1 MTVTPT
7 TSSAPAG
14 TVPERAGADAEHDV
28 SAAAVFGALLRR
40 DLRVARRELPYF
52 LVRTL
57 MQPVLFIVVFGF
69 LLPKMGFVRDG
80 YTTALLPGV
89 LAVSLAVSAVQAVSL
104 PMVQDF
110 GWTREIE
117 DRLLAPVPTPMIAS
131 EKVVAGAIQ
140 GIISALV
147 VLPIARLIMG
157 PIPGLTLA
165 HIVPFIGVTALGA
178 LAFSGLGLVL
188 GTAIAPQQIGLMF
201 SIIIAPM
208 LMFGCAYYPWR
219 GLDRVPAI
227 KYAVLVNPL
236 VYVAEGMRGAITPEV
251 PHMPLLA
258 STTALVVLALGFW
271 FWGRR
276 TFLRKALS

>member
-1 MTVTPT
+1 MTVTASTAPRDAT
-7 TSSAPAG
+7 LAPDDASDRAVSS
-14 TVPERAGADAEHDV
+14 
-28 SAAAVFGALLRR
+28 AAVFGALFRR

-57 MQPVLFIVVFGF
+57 MQPVLFIIVFGY
-69 LLPKMGFVRDG
+69 LLPKMGFVRGG
-80 YTTALLPGV
+80 YTTALLPGI
-89 LAVSLAVSAVQAVSL
+89 LAVSLALSAVQAVSL

-117 DRLLAPVPTPMIAS
+117 DRLLAPVATPLIAN
-131 EKVVAGAIQ
+131 EKVVAGAVQ
-140 GIISALV
+140 GIISAIV
-147 VLPIARLIMG
+147 VFPIARLIMG

-165 HIVPFIGVTALGA
+165 HVLPFVAITALGA
-178 LAFSGLGLVL
+178 LTFSAMGLLM

-219 GLDRVPAI
+219 GLDRVPVI
-227 KYAVLVNPL
+227 KYLVLVNPL

-258 STTALVVLALGFW
+258 SSGALVLLAGVFW
-271 FWGRR
+271 YWGRR
-276 TFLRKALS
+276 TFLKKALG

>member
-1 MTVTPT
+1 LTVTASAASRDATVAPDDASDRAV
-7 TSSAPAG
+7 SS
-14 TVPERAGADAEHDV
+14 
-28 SAAAVFGALLRR
+28 AAVFGALFRR

-57 MQPVLFIVVFGF
+57 MQPVLFIIVFGY
-69 LLPKMGFVRDG
+69 LLPKMGFVRGG
-80 YTTALLPGV
+80 YTTALLPGI
-89 LAVSLAVSAVQAVSL
+89 LAVSLALSAVQAVSL

-117 DRLLAPVPTPMIAS
+117 DRLLAPVATPLIAN
-131 EKVVAGAIQ
+131 EKVVAGAVQ
-140 GIISALV
+140 GVISAIV
-147 VLPIARLIMG
+147 VFPIARLIMG

-165 HIVPFIGVTALGA
+165 HVVPFVAITALGA
-178 LAFSGLGLVL
+178 LTFSAMGLLM

-219 GLDRVPAI
+219 GLDRVPVI
-227 KYAVLVNPL
+227 KYLVLVNPL

-258 STTALVVLALGFW
+258 SSGALVLLAGVFW
-271 FWGRR
+271 YWGRR
-276 TFLRKALS
+276 TFLKKALG

>member
-1 MTVTPT
+1 LTVTASAAPRDAT
-7 TSSAPAG
+7 LAPDDASDRAVSS
-14 TVPERAGADAEHDV
+14 
-28 SAAAVFGALLRR
+28 AAVFGALFRR

-57 MQPVLFIVVFGF
+57 MQPVLFIIVFGY
-69 LLPKMGFVRDG
+69 LLPKMGFVRGG
-80 YTTALLPGV
+80 YTTALLPGI
-89 LAVSLAVSAVQAVSL
+89 LAVSLALSAVQAVSL

-117 DRLLAPVPTPMIAS
+117 DRLLAPVATPLIAN
-131 EKVVAGAIQ
+131 EKVVAGAVQ
-140 GIISALV
+140 GIISAIV
-147 VLPIARLIMG
+147 VFPIARLIMG

-165 HIVPFIGVTALGA
+165 HVLPFVAITALGA
-178 LAFSGLGLVL
+178 LTFSAMGLLM

-219 GLDRVPAI
+219 GLDRVPVI
-227 KYAVLVNPL
+227 KYLVLVNPL

-258 STTALVVLALGFW
+258 SSGALVLLAGVFW
-271 FWGRR
+271 YWGRR
-276 TFLRKALS
+276 TFLKKALG

>member
-1 MTVTPT
+1 MTATASTPDRDAALPSDDT
-7 TSSAPAG
+7 TDRAVSS
-14 TVPERAGADAEHDV
+14 
-28 SAAAVFGALLRR
+28 AAVFGALFRR

-57 MQPVLFIVVFGF
+57 MQPVLFIIVFGF
-69 LLPKMGFVRDG
+69 LLPKMGFVRGG
-80 YTTALLPGV
+80 YTTALLPGI
-89 LAVSLAVSAVQAVSL
+89 LAVSLALSAVQAVAL

-117 DRLLAPVPTPMIAS
+117 DRLLAPVPTPLIVN
-131 EKVVAGAIQ
+131 EKIVAGATQ
-140 GIISALV
+140 GIISAIV
-147 VLPIARLIMG
+147 VFPIARLIMG
-157 PIPGLTLA
+157 PISGLTLA
-165 HIVPFIGVTALGA
+165 HLLPFMAITALGA
-178 LAFSGLGLVL
+178 LTFSALGLL
-188 GTAIAPQQIGLMF
+188 MGTAIAPQQIGLMF

-219 GLDRVPAI
+219 GLDRVPVI
-227 KYAVLVNPL
+227 KYLVLVNPL

-258 STTALVVLALGFW
+258 SSSALVILAGAFW

-276 TFLRKALS
+276 TFLKKALG

>member
-1 MTVTPT
+1 
-7 TSSAPAG
+7 
-14 TVPERAGADAEHDV
+14 
-28 SAAAVFGALLRR
+28 VFGALFRR

-57 MQPVLFIVVFGF
+57 MQPVLFIIVFGY
-69 LLPKMGFVRDG
+69 LLPKMGFVRGG
-80 YTTALLPGV
+80 YTTALLPGI
-89 LAVSLAVSAVQAVSL
+89 LAVSLALSAVQAVSL

-117 DRLLAPVPTPMIAS
+117 DRLLAPVATPLIAN
-131 EKVVAGAIQ
+131 EKVVAGAVQ
-140 GIISALV
+140 GIISAIV
-147 VLPIARLIMG
+147 VFPIARLIMG

-165 HIVPFIGVTALGA
+165 HVLPFVAITALGA
-178 LAFSGLGLVL
+178 LTFSAMGLLM

-219 GLDRVPAI
+219 GLDRVPVI
-227 KYAVLVNPL
+227 KYLVLVNPL

-258 STTALVVLALGFW
+258 SSGALVLLAGVFW
-271 FWGRR
+271 YWGRR
-276 TFLRKALS
+276 TFLKKALG

>member
-1 MTVTPT
+1 MTVTASTAPRDAT
-7 TSSAPAG
+7 LAPDDASDRAVSS
-14 TVPERAGADAEHDV
+14 
-28 SAAAVFGALLRR
+28 AAVFGALFRR

-57 MQPVLFIVVFGF
+57 MQPVLFIIVFGY
-69 LLPKMGFVRDG
+69 LLPKMGFVRGG
-80 YTTALLPGV
+80 YTTALLPGI
-89 LAVSLAVSAVQAVSL
+89 LAVSLALSAVQAVSL

-117 DRLLAPVPTPMIAS
+117 DRLLAPVATPLIAN
-131 EKVVAGAIQ
+131 EKVVAGAVH
-140 GIISALV
+140 GIISAIV
-147 VLPIARLIMG
+147 VFPIARLIMG

-165 HIVPFIGVTALGA
+165 HVLPFVAITALGA
-178 LAFSGLGLVL
+178 LTFSAMGLLM

-219 GLDRVPAI
+219 GLDRVPVI
-227 KYAVLVNPL
+227 KYLVLVNPL

-258 STTALVVLALGFW
+258 SSGALVLLAGVFW
-271 FWGRR
+271 YWGRR
-276 TFLRKALS
+276 TFLKKALG

>member
-1 MTVTPT
+1 LTVTASTAPRDAT
-7 TSSAPAG
+7 LAPDDASDRAVSS
-14 TVPERAGADAEHDV
+14 
-28 SAAAVFGALLRR
+28 AAVFGALFRR

-57 MQPVLFIVVFGF
+57 MQPVLFIIVFGY
-69 LLPKMGFVRDG
+69 LLPKMGFVRGG
-80 YTTALLPGV
+80 YTTALLPGI
-89 LAVSLAVSAVQAVSL
+89 LAVSLALSAVQAVSL

-117 DRLLAPVPTPMIAS
+117 DRLLAPVATPLIAN
-131 EKVVAGAIQ
+131 EKVVAGAVQ
-140 GIISALV
+140 GIISAIV
-147 VLPIARLIMG
+147 VFPIARLIMG

-165 HIVPFIGVTALGA
+165 HVLPFVAITALGA
-178 LAFSGLGLVL
+178 LTFSAMGLLM

-219 GLDRVPAI
+219 GLDRVPVI
-227 KYAVLVNPL
+227 KYLVLVNPL

-258 STTALVVLALGFW
+258 SSGALVLLAGVFW
-271 FWGRR
+271 YWGRR
-276 TFLRKALS
+276 TFLKKALG

>member
-1 MTVTPT
+1 LTVTAAAPRT
-7 TSSAPAG
+7 DATPAPDDADRAVSS
-14 TVPERAGADAEHDV
+14 
-28 SAAAVFGALLRR
+28 AAVFGALFRR

-57 MQPVLFIVVFGF
+57 MQPVLFVVVFGY
-69 LLPKMGFVRDG
+69 LLPKMGFVRGG
-80 YTTALLPGV
+80 YTTALLPGI
-89 LAVSLAVSAVQAVSL
+89 LAVSLALSAVQAVSL

-117 DRLLAPVPTPMIAS
+117 DRLLAPVPTPLIAN
-131 EKVVAGAIQ
+131 EKVVAGAVQ

-147 VLPIARLIMG
+147 VFPIARIIMG

-165 HIVPFIGVTALGA
+165 HVLPFVAVTALGA
-178 LAFSGLGLVL
+178 LTFSAMGLLM

-201 SIIIAPM
+201 SIIVAPM

-219 GLDRVPAI
+219 GLDRVPVI
-227 KYAVLVNPL
+227 KYLVLVNPL
-236 VYVAEGMRGAITPEV
+236 VYLAEGMRGAITPEV
-251 PHMPLLA
+251 PHMSLVA
-258 STTALVVLALGFW
+258 SMSALVVTAGVFW

-276 TFLRKALS
+276 TFLKKALG